1 MESTVEN
8 CIHCGKSLKEGHARG
23 HRNYC
28 SVKCYNTH
36 RNIRILTERSEQ
48 LIKSEDKIEGV
59 DYVID
64 QWNGLA
70 TPRIYGRWFDTFH
83 PGKTYEEYKAEFPD
97 SPVQSSKDKAATS
110 SHGSS
115 HMKTEKYRKMFS
127 EMFKGDKN
135 PGSKANTTEQ
145 QRRERSPYCEEFYI
159 KRGLPL
165 SMRYEVLAK
174 AKSKRKSHF
183 SKEYWIEKG
192 YTEEEAIEQIKKIQA
207 TNGLESYVKRYGE
220 EEGTR
225 RYNERISKYAKKMSE
240 KYHRGE
246 YSTRP
251 KIGGYRVSRFEKAI
265 IDRCINDLHLNESEV
280 YCYKGDNHQLILEGD
295 EHCKYYY
302 DFCYRD
308 KIIEFNGDYWHMNP
322 TKYKADHYSKQMKK
336 TAAEIWEDDRIKKE
350 VAERNGYKVFYIWE
364 KDAKKNFE
372 GCVKKCIEFLNEVSK
387 TD

>member
-1 MESTVEN
+1 MESIGEY
-8 CIHCGKSLKEGHARG
+8 CLHCGKSLKEGHARG
-23 HRNYC
+23 HRSFC
-28 SVKCYNTH
+28 SNFCYN
-36 RNIRILTERSEQ
+36 RYRSIKILKERSNR
-48 LIKSEDKIEGV
+48 LIDSSLYIEGE

-70 TPRIYGRWFDTFH
+70 TPRIYGKWFDIFH
-83 PGKTYEEYKAEFPD
+83 PDRKYEEYKSEFPD
-97 SPVQSSKDKAATS
+97 KPVQSLKDKKAVS
-110 SHGSS
+110 SGGGA
-115 HMKTEKYRKMFS
+115 HMKTEKYRELFS
-127 EMFKGDKN
+127 EKFKGDNN
-135 PGSKANTTEQ
+135 PCSKARTTEQ

-165 SMRYEVLAK
+165 SMRDEVLAK
-174 AKSKRKSHF
+174 AKDKRKSHF

-192 YTEEEAIEQIKKIQA
+192 HTEEEAIEQVKKIRA

-251 KIGGYRVSRFEKAI
+251 KIGGYRVSSFEKAI
-265 IDRCINDLHLNESEV
+265 IDRCIDDLHLDESEV
-280 YCYKGDNHQLILEGD
+280 YCYKGDNHQLILEGE

-302 DFCYRD
+302 DFCYKD

-322 TKYKADHYSKQMKK
+322 AKYKADHYAKQMKK
-336 TAAEIWEDDRIKKE
+336 TAAEIWEADRIKKE
-350 VAERNGYKVFYIWE
+350 VAERKGYKVLYIWE

-372 GCVKKCIEFLNEVSK
+372 GCVEKCIEFLNEV
-387 TD
+387 TEAN